1 MPLPSSIS
9 RLLLAVIVLLLSH
22 PLSSA
27 RAGDGPG
34 DHLFILSG
42 QSNMARLD
50 PNLSFTP
57 AVNKAFGADH
67 VIVVKSAYSGQ
78 PIQRW
83 DKGWVLQGTEKH
95 TDCGDLY
102 ANLTDAVRNAI
113 QGRKIQTVTFIWM
126 QGESDAG
133 ANGDLYE
140 ASLRRVIAQL
150 QEDLGRK
157 DIQIVLGRLSDNGL
171 SAKKKGNKVPDWG
184 KIRDIQ
190 MRVASTWPQ
199 GGAWVDTDDLNDGV
213 NAEGKTVQNDLHYTV
228 QGYEIFGQ
236 RLADQAIALIQKRQ
250 P

>member
-1 MPLPSSIS
+1 MPLPPSALSF
-9 RLLLAVIVLLLSH
+9 LLAALTLFLAQSL
-22 PLSSA
+22 PSA
-27 RAGDGPG
+27 RAEASSG

-50 PNLSFTP
+50 PALTFTP
-57 AVNKAFGADH
+57 AVNKAFGADR
-67 VIVVKSAYSGQ
+67 VIVVKSAFSGQ

-83 DKGWVLQGTEKH
+83 DKSWELLGTEKH
-95 TDCGDLY
+95 SDCGDLY
-102 ANLTDAVRNAI
+102 AKLIDAVQAAI
-113 QGRKIQTVTFIWM
+113 QGKKIQTVTFLWM
-126 QGESDAG
+126 QGESDAA
-133 ANGDLYE
+133 ANGDRYE
-140 ASLRRVIAQL
+140 ASLRRVISQL

-157 DIQIVLGRLSDNGL
+157 DIQLVLGRLSDNGL
-171 SAKKKGNKVPDWG
+171 QKKKGTKVPDWT

-190 MRVASTWPQ
+190 MRLADTWPQ

-228 QGYEIFGQ
+228 QGYELFGQ